1 MSTLFFDKCCAACLL
16 TLACAITLN
25 VHMLRKASVVSIVL
39 TLACFAVN
47 SDGSAGMFQSAD
59 IRVRASLLGKTFAA
73 GIVTGVGM
81 FAAYHDI
88 ALAAGLVLIVH
99 TVLYTAI

>member
-16 TLACAITLN
+16 TLAYAITLN

-59 IRVRASLLGKTFAA
+59 IRVRTSLLGKTLTA
-73 GIVTGVGM
+73 GIVLGAGM
-81 FAAYHDI
+81 LAAHHDI
-88 ALAAGLVLIVH
+88 SLAAKLVLVIG
-99 TVLYTAI
+99 AIFHRTF